1 VGAINYFGGVNME
14 PDKYTKLEF
23 KYFRKAAIAHQNN
36 QKIRYII
43 YSFLSKHYEK
53 KHLKK
58 FLSS

>member
-1 VGAINYFGGVNME
+1 ME

-36 QKIRYII
+36 QKIRFKI
-43 YSFLSKHYEK
+43 YSFLSKYYEK

-58 FLSS
+58 SRILHHENCDT